1 MMSGGDFDGDK
12 AWVCFDPLLTE
23 QIFDCPPPI
32 TSSPDYEIK
41 KSDKESE
48 FAFQSKLM
56 DRVLF
61 SWNFRYHQGTLGIL
75 SNTLDSSLDS
85 LGFDSEEAKIIG
97 REAFLQV
104 RLIVSLLV
112 LLI

>member
-23 QIFDCPPPI
+23 QICDCPPSI
-32 TSSPDYEIK
+32 TTSSDYEIK
-41 KSDKESE
+41 KSNKESE
-48 FAFQSKLM
+48 LAFNSKII

-61 SWNFRYHQGTLGIL
+61 SWNFRYHQGALGMM

-104 RLIVSLLV
+104 R
-112 LLI
+112 